1 MPDDNVR
8 RTTGAMPV
16 ASDQSPRRPT
26 SSFFTTEGGSQRVE
40 RPRDPRVSVTV
51 PVKVHYESILDF
63 HETQSVNISRSGM
76 FLSCA
81 DPRPV
86 GTMIDFELA
95 LSDGLSLLR
104 GKGEVV
110 RVTGTPVAGMGVH
123 FRDLDEEAR
132 RFLDRI
138 VKVNEE
144 EGRSPAVSLDFATP
158 PPGTPSQS
166 PKAASWFGVLRGA
179 TMLQPGLLVS
189 GRDLHVKLTPAT
201 VGYFT
206 NNPLLNIRLG
216 GFVVPCDENVS
227 LGAVFEV
234 VIESF
239 EGHALFTG
247 KGKVVAKQEHRLG
260 IRLADV
266 DKAVLAR
273 LQSEVARLSPFGR

>member
-1 MPDDNVR
+1 MPDEKGR
-8 RTTGAMPV
+8 RVTGAIPITGEPPM
-16 ASDQSPRRPT
+16 RRST
-26 SSFFTTEGGSQRVE
+26 ASFFVEGGAAQRSE
-40 RPRDPRVSVTV
+40 QQPREPRVAVSA
-51 PVKVHYESILDF
+51 PVKIRYESILDF

-81 DPRPV
+81 DPQPV

-95 LSDGLSLLR
+95 LADGLSLLK
-104 GKGEVV
+104 GKGDVV
-110 RVTGTPVAGMGVH
+110 RVTSTPITGMGVR
-123 FRDLDEEAR
+123 FRELDPEAH

-144 EGRSPAVSLDFATP
+144 EGRSPAISLDFASP
-158 PPGTPSQS
+158 VGQPSASSAISNRQS
-166 PKAASWFGVLRGA
+166 PLRGA
-179 TMLQPGLLVS
+179 TTLQPGLMVS

-201 VGYFT
+201 VGYFI

-216 GFVVPCDENVS
+216 GFVVPCEENVP
-227 LGAVFEV
+227 LGAVFAV

-239 EGHALFTG
+239 EGHSLFTG

-260 IRLADV
+260 VRLADV

-273 LQSEVARLSPFGR
+273 LQAEVARLSPFGR